1 MSKLPARPTSVNQP
15 TRQTCPRQLI
25 RRGNLIAAVV
35 VAYLATTGAAI
46 APDASQA
53 ELIMYS
59 LGSALAIIMIIRIII
74 KLIAYIIQAA
84 VVLAM
89 LGMLYILTDIAVR
102 ALSGS

>member
-15 TRQTCPRQLI
+15 TRQTCQSQLI
-25 RRGNLIAAVV
+25 RRGSLIAAV

-59 LGSALAIIMIIRIII
+59 LGSALAIILAINIII

-89 LGMLYILTDIAVR
+89 LGTLYILADIAVR